1 MQTIKNFFRRIL
13 LTSISPASY
22 GELLEKSFWK
32 GFWYLYFLLTLFSFI
47 PVFTHLGYLGTAH
60 DGAVAITESIKQNV
74 KTLYPQELVVTVTHG
89 EVSTNV
95 TEPYYIELPKQLKD
109 FIDDELSK
117 DEDKKGKS
125 GGMNIRHLVAID
137 TAGKAE
143 DFLRYESVVLLTK
156 HSVVYPD
163 KDSNKNGAFKISPI
177 PSTENFLM
185 NKYVYNQFLDT
196 ALPYVDI
203 IPKAVDIGVPLLMVA
218 YPLIVPG
225 GQICNYLIYLLVTS
239 LILLIV
245 ATVTNRPYSYGKI
258 YVLSLYGVTLPAII
272 NEGFDLVGEMPTFL
286 FSGIFL
292 ILMTV
297 VLLALPQAEKVT
309 PARN

>member
-1 MQTIKNFFRRIL
+1 MQAIKNFFRRIL

-22 GELLEKSFWK
+22 RELLEKSFWR

-47 PVFTHLGYLGTAH
+47 PVFTHLSYLDTAH
-60 DGAVAITESIKQNV
+60 EGAVVLTESIKQNV
-74 KTLYPQELVVTVTHG
+74 KTLYPQELEVTVTRG

-95 TEPYYIELPKQLKD
+95 AEPYYIDLPKPLKD

-117 DEDKKGKS
+117 EKEEKLGN
-125 GGMNIRHLVAID
+125 MNIRHLVAID

-177 PSTENFLM
+177 PPSENFLM
-185 NKYVYNQFLDT
+185 NKDVYNQFLVA
-196 ALPYVDI
+196 ALPYVDL

-225 GQICNYLIYLLVTS
+225 GQICNYLIYLLFTS
-239 LILLIV
+239 LVLLIV

-258 YVLSLYGVTLPAII
+258 YVLSLYGVTLPAIVY
-272 NEGFDLVGEMPTFL
+272 EVYDLVGHMPTFL

-292 ILMTV
+292 LLMTL
-297 VLLALPQAEKVT
+297 VLLALPKTEKK
-309 PARN
+309 